1 MPVKH
6 IIIAVNPCGG
16 MRRGLAVLE
25 TVKPIF
31 SAAAVKLDVHVTTH
45 AGHTA
50 ELAKTLDFN
59 GYDGFCL
66 IGGDGTLH
74 EAVCGLIERG
84 HPVTIPLGIIPGG
97 TGNSVSQ
104 HFNCFDPLE
113 AARRII
119 AGNTQ
124 PLDVAR
130 VMMGSNVTYSVNII
144 GWGAVVDIN
153 RTAERLRM
161 LGPARYSI
169 AAMMHI
175 LSIKHRR
182 AKLILDGQLFD
193 DDFLFITACNTRF
206 TGKGMQ
212 LAPQADAGDGK
223 LDIVLVRHA
232 TRLQMFKLFRKVFNG
247 SHLSLPYVEYRQV
260 HSFSIEQAGVNS
272 LLLDG
277 ELKGSSPV
285 SVDMIPTALKIFT

>member
-1 MPVKH
+1 MPKH
-6 IIIAVNPCGG
+6 IIVVNPYGG

-31 SAAAVKLDVHVTTH
+31 SAAGIELDVHVTTH

-74 EAVCGLIERG
+74 EAVCGLMERG
-84 HPVTIPLGIIPGG
+84 HPVTIPLGVIPGG
-97 TGNSVSQ
+97 TGNSVIQ

-130 VMMGSNVTYSVNII
+130 VMMGNNVTYCVNII
-144 GWGAVVDIN
+144 GWGTVVDIN

-161 LGPARYSI
+161 LGPTRYSI
-169 AAMMHI
+169 AAMLHI
-175 LSIKHRR
+175 LCVKHRR
-182 AKLILDGQLFD
+182 AKLILDDQLFH

-232 TRLQMFKLFRKVFNG
+232 TQLQLLKLFKKVFNG
-247 SHLSLPYVEYRQV
+247 THLLLPYVEYRQV
-260 HSFSIEQAGVNS
+260 HSFSIEPVGVDS